1 MRYQGVASH
10 FAISEELAGKVINLE
25 DDDLVSAPLGFT
37 DTASTTCLQ
46 VPSIG
51 LIVAGDAAYNGVHLH
66 LSESSDQQKGQ
77 EWIADVDKMESLK
90 PREVIASAREPK
102 RSATFL

>member
-1 MRYQGVASH
+1 M
-10 FAISEELAGKVINLE
+10 
-25 DDDLVSAPLGFT
+25 
-37 DTASTTCLQ
+37 
-46 VPSIG
+46 
-51 LIVAGDAAYNGVHLH
+51 IVAGDAAYNGVHLH

-102 RSATFL
+102 RSATLFVTATFSLWIFSPEGLPLEQLPYDRFHFT